1 METHGGYAPHHQRV
15 VERFVAAC
23 QADARVVAAF
33 VGGSYARGTA
43 DAYSDLD
50 LGVITTDET
59 YEDLRASRAAF
70 VRLLG
75 EPLFL
80 EDFGSEV
87 NIFFILAG
95 GTEGE
100 LACGRAGEFQH
111 MHSGP
116 YRVLLDKRGILAGA
130 VFPPA
135 AAAPA
140 EQRETVR
147 RLIDWFWHD
156 LSHLITALG
165 RGQLWWAAG
174 QLEILRLD
182 CVNLA
187 RLRHDGAAGA
197 EGYEKVEQALPS
209 TQLAPLGATFCPLER
224 NALWGA
230 ARAIV
235 DFYEEHAPRLAQAYG
250 LTYPAELARL
260 MIDRLE
266 AVRGAR
272 LT

>member
-1 METHGGYAPHHQRV
+1 METHQGYAPHHQRV
-15 VERFVAAC
+15 LERFVAAC
-23 QADARVVAAF
+23 QADVRVVAAF

-59 YEDLRASRAAF
+59 YEDFRTSRAAF

-100 LACGRAGEFQH
+100 LACGHEAGFQH

-116 YRVLLDKRGILAGA
+116 YQVLLDKRGIMADV
-130 VFPPA
+130 VFPSPVP
-135 AAAPA
+135 APA
-140 EQRETVR
+140 EQRETMR
-147 RLIDWFWHD
+147 RLVYWFWHD

-182 CVNLA
+182 CVNMA
-187 RLRHDGAAGA
+187 RLGHDGSAGA
-197 EGYEKVEQALPS
+197 DGYEKVEQALPS
-209 TQLAPLGATFCPLER
+209 TELAPLETTFCPLER
-224 NALWGA
+224 NALWHA
-230 ARAIV
+230 ARRIV
-235 DFYEEHAPRLAQAYG
+235 GFYEEHAPPLAQTHG
-250 LTYPAELARL
+250 LAYPAELARL
-260 MIDRLE
+260 MHDRLE
-266 AVRGAR
+266 AVRSAR
-272 LT
+272 QT